1 MFIIKRDGSTQEF
14 MRYKIK
20 DAIEKTFKSVNQT
33 FDEIIYNNVLTTL
46 KQKDVWTVE
55 EIQDLI
61 EKELFRAGYFE
72 VMRSFMLYRHTRKLQ
87 REHILGL
94 NDDTTYID
102 CTQAV
107 EEYIYNKDWRVNAN
121 SNMGYSHAGLVN
133 NLAGKV
139 IANYWLD
146 KVYSKEAGYAHRNGD
161 IHIHDLDNLSGY
173 CAGWSLRQLLNEGFN
188 GVRGRVES
196 KPPKHFREAL
206 GQMANFLGTL
216 QSEWAGAQSFS
227 SFDTYLA
234 PYVFKD
240 KLSYNDIKKAIRSF
254 VYNLNVPSR
263 WGQSPFTNITLD
275 WTVPEDLA
283 EQWPTVNDRHL
294 FEDINVEELIEKAK
308 ERGVKKINR
317 LKI

>member
-1 MFIIKRDGSTQEF
+1 MLIIKRDGSTQEF
-14 MRYKIK
+14 MPYKIK
-20 DAIEKTFKSVNQT
+20 DAITKAFESVNQKY
-33 FDEIIYNNVLTTL
+33 DDNVYNAVIKTL
-46 KQKDVWTVE
+46 EQKDVWAVE

-87 REHILGL
+87 REHVLGL

-102 CTQAV
+102 TTQAV
-107 EEYIYNKDWRVNAN
+107 EEYIFNKDWRVNAN

-173 CAGWSLRQLLNEGFN
+173 CAGWSLRQLLNEGFG

-206 GQMANFLGTL
+206 GQMANFLGVL

-240 KLSYNDIKKAIRSF
+240 KLSY
-254 VYNLNVPSR
+254 
-263 WGQSPFTNITLD
+263 
-275 WTVPEDLA
+275 
-283 EQWPTVNDRHL
+283 
-294 FEDINVEELIEKAK
+294 K
-308 ERGVKKINR
+308 EVKKSHNKFC
-317 LKI
+317 L